1 MSFTRRAG
9 ETLTQRLMHQSIV
22 RFWHVATVLAVVG
35 AAILIDAPA
44 ATVSAADL
52 RVMSFNVRVGSAD
65 QNTPNDWDLRRDHVV
80 QTVENYNPD
89 LLGLQEDLLYQGNY
103 IRSGLAGYSKF
114 GRGAEAD
121 GSGEQVSVLYKISRF
136 TPVRQ
141 GSFWLSPTP
150 STAGSEFA
158 NAEFPRIVNWLE
170 LRDNFSS
177 GLNFVIMNTHWEH
190 GGSDLKD
197 EVRLR
202 SAALMRSKMTEIAPN
217 LPMIFTGD
225 FNADEGSDPYR
236 RMTSRDGFVE
246 TPVDETRFLTDTYR
260 NKNSDSATVGTAL
273 GFDGVGTSGRIDW
286 ILHDDTSFDTIEAHI
301 DRTSFIDGAGVKR
314 YPSDHFP
321 INAIIRPTPVP
332 EPATGLSLLGGAT
345 AAMML
350 RRGRGRR

>member
-1 MSFTRRAG
+1 MTHRPLRRFC
-9 ETLTQRLMHQSIV
+9 L
-22 RFWHVATVLAVVG
+22 VATLLVAPIIVMDV
-35 AAILIDAPA
+35 PA
-44 ATVSAADL
+44 AAVSAADL

-65 QNTPNDWDLRRDHVV
+65 QNTPNDWDLRKDYVV

-103 IRSGLAGYSKF
+103 IRAGLAGYSKF
-114 GRGAEAD
+114 GRGADAD
-121 GSGEQVSVLYKISRF
+121 GSGEQVSVLYKTSRF

-141 GSFWLSPTP
+141 GNFWLSPTP
-150 STAGSEFA
+150 GTAGSEFA

-170 LRDNFSS
+170 LRDNANS

-190 GGSDLKD
+190 GGSDLKE
-197 EVRLR
+197 EVRLK
-202 SAALMRSKMTEIAPN
+202 SAALMRSKMTDIAPN

-236 RMTSRDGFVE
+236 RMTSRDDFVE
-246 TPVDETRFLTDTYR
+246 TPTDETRFLTDTYR

-286 ILHDDTSFDTIEAHI
+286 ILHNDTSFDTIEAHI
-301 DRTSFIDGAGVKR
+301 DRTSFIDGTGAKHF
-314 YPSDHFP
+314 PSDHFP

-332 EPATGLSLLGGAT
+332 EPATGMILFGGGAAVAT
-345 AAMML
+345 ML
-350 RRGRGRR
+350 RRGRRRR